1 MLTAGDL
8 RKMGLGVRL
17 PHMKNPFRPSNAL
30 PVAIRIA
37 LVLAVT
43 TAFSFVVP
51 NRVVDRIVPP
61 AQAAAFTWTGAV
73 SADWFDPGNW
83 SPAGVPGA
91 NDVATVNSGTV
102 DIPTDATVAALTFGG
117 GTIQGA
123 GTLTVTGTLDWT
135 AGRMGGTGATVI
147 SPGAKVTVSG
157 TGFKTVT
164 DNRRFDN
171 AGAIVIV
178 GAATLGVGGTGSPSP
193 SNPTVNNG
201 GLIDFQG
208 DGAVGFGSGTLSNT
222 GIVRKSGGLGAAVI
236 KAATFNNDGSVEA
249 QAGTFQVG
257 RDFATGAGTSA
268 GAFTVAGGA
277 TLQFSS
283 LGVTHTLTDTS
294 SVSGAGN
301 VTFAAGRMEIHGG
314 YNVQGT
320 TSISG
325 SSTIANFNS
334 DAVTPSLSL
343 TGGILG
349 GAAKL
354 TVAGASSWT
363 AGRMTG
369 SGATVISPGATL
381 NVSGASSKGL
391 DGRRLDNNG
400 TINIAG
406 TPPPFAFFGTTFT
419 LNNTGLINFGDGG
432 NFTLSGSG
440 GTINNTGTLR
450 KSAGVDVSLI
460 THTLNNNGAVEVQ
473 TGTLQLGR
481 DFATGGGTSAGAF
494 TIAAGATLQFASL
507 GVPHTLTSTSSVS
520 GAGNVVFVN
529 GPTNIG
535 GAYTLS
541 GTSIIGASSGVAGTV
556 NVNND
561 VSITTLHIAEGAF
574 NTLGGGGSV
583 TVTGALNWLGG
594 RMNGTGTTLI
604 AEGATATVSGSSAGR
619 KELSDSRR
627 FVNNGTLAVQHG
639 ASFSVS
645 QSSTAVITNNGLFDA
660 QGDNEIGSDNGQ
672 SATFVNNGT
681 LRKSGGGVSRVTR
694 ILQFHNRGTI
704 DIPAGTLRFD
714 LGFTQTAGATTLN
727 GGTLSFSSPFSPGGL
742 GTFVI
747 NGGAL
752 VGAGTV
758 EGNVVN
764 GSTVSPGLAPN
775 APATLRI
782 TGNYTQTASGFL
794 DIEIGGTAPGTQF
807 DQLILGTDSPT
818 KGATLGGTLDVRL
831 INNFQPAI
839 NDSFEIIRY
848 STLLSK
854 FVTITGLDIGSEQE
868 FAADYRSNNL
878 VLISSDDGGTPPTG
892 CGGPARLWVHMIAP
906 RTVRVDN
913 RRPGSTLYK
922 GIALYGNS
930 GGTGAFA
937 LVTARFKNLR
947 TDHVVRAEGI
957 SKAPLVPVTDPA
969 VLQIFESLPIVV
981 TDPETGDRSVH
992 VLVYVP
998 PDNRECH
1005 DAGQVVPP
1013 GSFPIFIEVG
1023 VDGGDSSSDGCGDVD
1038 DGGSLLC
1045 DPDFISENDLRAT
1058 QVDVSR
1064 ISACMPAIGDLLRGL
1079 VPGAANDIFEA
1090 VETGGDPAAMASFA
1104 ASTAAA
1110 ALVPGAGLV
1119 DVAGDAL
1126 AAADACQLGPDG
1138 FARNETTFVFSC
1150 DPNDKVGSSGV
1161 GAAQFISGEVP
1172 IAYAVFFENKPEAS
1186 APAQDVVITDQ
1197 LDVSKFDLSTFQL
1210 GPISFGNKTVSPPA
1224 GVSEFNP
1231 VVDLRPD
1238 NDLLV
1243 RINAKLD
1250 ETTGLLTW
1258 RFTSIDPDTLQP
1270 TADPLAGF
1278 LPPNHVPSE
1287 GEGSVLFTVSAKQ
1300 GLASGA
1306 QIHNQARIFFDTNDP
1321 IDTPVWTNTIDNAKP
1336 ASQVQPLPSIVNSE
1350 SFAVQWSGADADSG
1364 ISNFSIFVSE
1374 DGGPFQLWLHNTI
1387 ETSAV
1392 FKGQQ
1397 GKTYGFFSMA
1407 RDLTGNVEKEKTVAE
1422 ATTIINTDQS
1432 SPVTTA
1438 TLSQSPNAAGW
1449 HNADVTVSLNA
1460 TDLGSGVKE
1469 ISYAVKIGAH
1479 LGGETVSGG
1488 FVSIPLTA
1496 EGVNQI
1502 QFFARD
1508 VIGNT
1513 EATQTIVINLD
1524 KSAPILGCPPD
1535 VTTSTDLGLATAV
1548 VHYMVTARDG
1558 SGEVALTS
1566 TPPSGAVFALGST
1579 PVTATGTDPA
1589 GNSASCSF
1597 RVTVIDTEPPAIA
1610 DQPDRV
1616 AIATS
1621 AAGANVTFDKPAAT
1635 DNSGQ
1640 VQVAC
1645 TPGSGSLFA
1654 IGRSSVVC
1662 TATDGAG
1669 NRAHSEFTVD
1679 VVYGIC
1685 TQYDSEKPKQAGST
1699 IPLKLEL
1706 CAADTSNLSSS
1717 SIVLHAVS
1725 LTHVSTNVTGEPEA
1739 PGNSQ
1744 PDNDFRFTSPGYQ
1757 FNLQTTG
1764 LAAGSWTLDFTV
1776 SGSPTIYHVP
1786 FMIK

>member
-1 MLTAGDL
+1 
-8 RKMGLGVRL
+8 
-17 PHMKNPFRPSNAL
+17 
-30 PVAIRIA
+30 
-37 LVLAVT
+37 
-43 TAFSFVVP
+43 
-51 NRVVDRIVPP
+51 
-61 AQAAAFTWTGAV
+61 
-73 SADWFDPGNW
+73 
-83 SPAGVPGA
+83 
-91 NDVATVNSGTV
+91 
-102 DIPTDATVAALTFGG
+102 
-117 GTIQGA
+117 
-123 GTLTVTGTLDWT
+123 
-135 AGRMGGTGATVI
+135 
-147 SPGAKVTVSG
+147 
-157 TGFKTVT
+157 
-164 DNRRFDN
+164 
-171 AGAIVIV
+171 
-178 GAATLGVGGTGSPSP
+178 
-193 SNPTVNNG
+193 
-201 GLIDFQG
+201 
-208 DGAVGFGSGTLSNT
+208 
-222 GIVRKSGGLGAAVI
+222 
-236 KAATFNNDGSVEA
+236 
-249 QAGTFQVG
+249 
-257 RDFATGAGTSA
+257 
-268 GAFTVAGGA
+268 
-277 TLQFSS
+277 
-283 LGVTHTLTDTS
+283 
-294 SVSGAGN
+294 
-301 VTFAAGRMEIHGG
+301 
-314 YNVQGT
+314 
-320 TSISG
+320 
-325 SSTIANFNS
+325 
-334 DAVTPSLSL
+334 
-343 TGGILG
+343 
-349 GAAKL
+349 
-354 TVAGASSWT
+354 
-363 AGRMTG
+363 
-369 SGATVISPGATL
+369 
-381 NVSGASSKGL
+381 
-391 DGRRLDNNG
+391 
-400 TINIAG
+400 
-406 TPPPFAFFGTTFT
+406 
-419 LNNTGLINFGDGG
+419 
-432 NFTLSGSG
+432 
-440 GTINNTGTLR
+440 
-450 KSAGVDVSLI
+450 
-460 THTLNNNGAVEVQ
+460 
-473 TGTLQLGR
+473 
-481 DFATGGGTSAGAF
+481 
-494 TIAAGATLQFASL
+494 
-507 GVPHTLTSTSSVS
+507 
-520 GAGNVVFVN
+520 
-529 GPTNIG
+529 
-535 GAYTLS
+535 
-541 GTSIIGASSGVAGTV
+541 
-556 NVNND
+556 

-660 QGDNEIGSDNGQ
+660 QGDNEIGTNNAQ
-672 SATFVNNGT
+672 SASFVNTGT
-681 LRKSGGGVSRVTR
+681 LRKSGGGVSHVTR

-764 GSTVSPGLAPN
+764 ASTLSPGLAPN

-807 DQLILGTDSPT
+807 DQLILGTDSIT
-818 KGATLGGTLDVRL
+818 KAATLGGTLDVRL
-831 INNFQPAI
+831 INDFHPAI

-848 STLLSK
+848 SSLLGK
-854 FVTITGLDIGSEQE
+854 FGTIAGLDIGSEQE
-868 FAADYRSNNL
+868 FAAEYRPNNL

-937 LVTARFKNLR
+937 LVTAKFKNLR

-981 TDPETGDRSVH
+981 TNPETGDRSVH

-1013 GSFPIFIEVG
+1013 GSFPIFIEIG
-1023 VDGGDSSSDGCGDVD
+1023 PEGGDNGGDGCGDVD
-1038 DGGSLLC
+1038 DGRSMLC

-1104 ASTAAA
+1104 ASTGAA

-1161 GAAQFISGEVP
+1161 GAAQFLSGEVP
-1172 IAYAVFFENKPEAS
+1172 MPYAVFFENKPEAS
-1186 APAQDVVITDQ
+1186 APAQDVVITDP

-1278 LPPNHVPSE
+1278 LPPNRVPSE

-1306 QIHNQARIFFDTNDP
+1306 QIHNQARIVFDTNDP

-1364 ISNFSIFVSE
+1364 ISNFSVFVSE

-1407 RDLTGNVEKEKTVAE
+1407 RDLTGNVEKAKTVAE

-1469 ISYAVKIGAH
+1469 ISYAVKIGAS
-1479 LGGETVSGG
+1479 LRGETVTGG
-1488 FVSIPLTA
+1488 FVSIPITA

-1513 EATQTIVINLD
+1513 EPTQTIVINLDRTAPTINGARSPQPNVSGWNNTDVTVSFTCSDALSGVASCTEPTVLGSEGANQSFTGIAVDVAGNSGSATVGGINID

-1535 VTTSTDLGLATAV
+1535 VTTRTDLGLATAV
-1548 VHYMVTARDG
+1548 VRYMVTARDG
-1558 SGEVALTS
+1558 SGEVTLTS

-1579 PVTATGTDPA
+1579 PVTATGTDSA

-1597 RVTVIDTEPPAIA
+1597 TVTVIDTEPPAIA
-1610 DQPDRV
+1610 DQPDIV
-1616 AIATS
+1616 VTATS
-1621 AAGANVTFDKPAAT
+1621 AAGANVTFDNPAAT

-1640 VQVAC
+1640 IHVAC

-1654 IGRSSVVC
+1654 IGRGTVVC
-1662 TATDGAG
+1662 TATDGSG
-1669 NRAHSEFTVD
+1669 NRAHSEITVD
-1679 VVYGIC
+1679 VVYRIC
-1685 TQYDSEKPKQAGST
+1685 TQHDSEKPKQAGST
-1699 IPLKLEL
+1699 IPIKLEL

-1744 PDNDFRFTSPGYQ
+1744 PDNDFRFISPGYQ

-1764 LAAGSWTLDFTV
+1764 LAVGSWTLDFTV